1 MKKKSEK
8 KLKLGKIKIASL
20 NSAKQNQQGIAT
32 TYCSF
37 IMCETELSQNVGGA
51 CSEDLCRF

>member
-20 NSAKQNQQGIAT
+20 SSAKQNQQGIAT
-32 TYCSF
+32 TLCSF
-37 IMCETELSQNVGGA
+37 IMCQDDLSQGA
-51 CSEDLCRF
+51 GVCSEDSCRF